1 MINTLESRKKDFK
14 NVIKNLDITP
24 SMFKNAEEKYKNIA
38 KFLNEHGLNL
48 DISLQGSFAI
58 GTAIRPYSNG
68 KDKAYDIDA
77 ICLFKDNEMTPKEIR
92 DSLVY
97 TLNYSE
103 VYNDKINE
111 CPKCFTLEYAK
122 LGDYDF
128 SIDLV
133 PTVIDCDSDIGGGIV
148 KEEYLKNVLK
158 IASKDPV
165 YDWYTINPKGYQKWF
180 NDINARFALYGREQ
194 RMKKLFEENKQFY
207 ASVEEIP
214 EYFNKSSLQEAV
226 QILKR
231 SRDVYFSKIRREK
244 NKPASIILTTF
255 TALVASECPTYID
268 SVELAF
274 EVIKRFSQ
282 YLRNDPDFAV
292 SPPIIKKGTKWEF
305 YNPVNLKDNLLDS
318 WNEEQDNSKFFFTW
332 LEKAKNDLNSII
344 DTVDVNHIEILGNLL
359 GNEVVDK
366 VFKRDKVDK
375 IKTGAKPYHE

>member
-1 MINTLESRKKDFK
+1 MINTLENRKKDLK

-58 GTAIRPYSNG
+58 GTAVRPYSNG

-77 ICLFKDNEMTPKEIR
+77 ICLFKDEKMTSKEIR

-97 TLNYSE
+97 TLNDSE

-111 CPKCFTLEYAK
+111 WPKCFTLEYAK

-133 PTVIDCDSDIGGGIV
+133 PTVTDYDSDIGGGIV
-148 KEEYLKNVLK
+148 KEEYLEDVLK
-158 IASKDPV
+158 IALKDSV

-255 TALVASECPTYID
+255 AALVASECPTYID

-274 EVIKRFSQ
+274 EIIQRFSQ
-282 YLRNDPDFAV
+282 YLRNDLDFDV
-292 SPPIIKKGTKWEF
+292 SSPIIKKGTKWEF
-305 YNPVNLKDNLLDS
+305 YNPVNLKDNLLNS
-318 WNEEQDNSKFFFTW
+318 WNEEQDNSKFFFAW
-332 LEKAKNDLNSII
+332 LEKTKKDLASII

-366 VFKRDKVDK
+366 IFKRDKVDK
-375 IKTGAKPYHE
+375 ITAGAKPYHE